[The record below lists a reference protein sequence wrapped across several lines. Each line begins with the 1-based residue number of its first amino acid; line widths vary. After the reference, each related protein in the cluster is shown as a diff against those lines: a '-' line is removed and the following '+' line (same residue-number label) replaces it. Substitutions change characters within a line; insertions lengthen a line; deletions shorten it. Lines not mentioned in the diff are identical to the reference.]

1 LIIAFYFISSS
12 DYLIASFSAYTLNVA
27 TTIYLVIVYP
37 LWFIVCC
44 TFAWVYFGAIY
55 GLFKLGQKPLKLKPS
70 TEDRM
75 LGVRSFG
82 DLSLSM
88 SMVYFSAMVILIMIG
103 IASTIGSPIVG
114 FVAFMTKP
122 VRVDDLMAV
131 VEEAIRRNAAN
142 VRQPQGIAVP
152 ASAGLLD
159 IEELKAQFAEVDAAT
174 IERIARTFAE
184 ELDRQT
190 AVLEAEGTEISP
202 LHLRGIVHKLSGSAS
217 MIGAKHLAR
226 MTGNYDAI
234 ASAGGELDT
243 AETVPVLLEA
253 IRQTSEEVARYRAR
267 LEPSAP

>member
-1 LIIAFYFISSS
+1 MPVMDGFEALRIIRSMEEPAGSVPVIALTAHALI
-12 DYLIASFSAYTLNVA
+12 
-27 TTIYLVIVYP
+27 
-37 LWFIVCC
+37 
-44 TFAWVYFGAIY
+44 
-55 GLFKLGQKPLKLKPS
+55 
-70 TEDRM
+70 EDRE
-75 LGVRSFG
+75 RC
-82 DLSLSM
+82 LS
-88 SMVYFSAMVILIMIG
+88 A
-103 IASTIGSPIVG
+103 G
-114 FVAFMTKP
+114 FDGFMTKP

-142 VRQPQGIAVP
+142 VRQPQSIAVP